1 MFRRLK
7 TSVVSMS
14 QAVECSTTSVPLPM
28 LEEVTQ
34 ITQCRWN
41 QE

>member
-1 MFRRLK
+1 MLRRLN
-7 TSVVSMS
+7 TIVVSMS
-14 QAVECSTTSVPLPM
+14 QAVECSTTFVPLPV

-34 ITQCRWN
+34 ITKSRWN